1 MSRTATKRS
10 GKLVGKPARRINRV
24 FMRFLKTE
32 FVNSIGVD
40 QRITETRRINVSLVS
55 VSFVFTLSLFVLTAM
70 SIKPYS
76 HVP

>member
-1 MSRTATKRS
+1 
-10 GKLVGKPARRINRV
+10 V